1 MTTIAA
7 QSLEGSSTPN
17 STDKAACTL
26 YDARAVAL
34 ATFLGT
40 PVAGGILIALNYRR
54 IGRPG
59 TAVKTMIAAIVGTG
73 LLILVG
79 WDIPHGLDSLIAIG
93 VMFAMK
99 AIAKSFQG
107 HTITEHVAG
116 GGKLASMWSA
126 CWIGL
131 ATLAALFGCIFLVLY
146 MKDRLPGVM
155 VGSKD
160 EVFYSGSATKEE
172 AQALGTALKT
182 DGYFSDKGTN
192 VILVKGKDGTKIQFV
207 VKEGVWNQ
215 VPMVEGFEIVGQ
227 QVAASVGGLPI
238 EVDLLNKERVVEMN
252 SNVGKVAADRKDSVY
267 YLGAATET
275 DAQSLGEALK
285 TAGFFQGNGSDVFL
299 SKHADGTMISFVV
312 NDGVWDNPSS
322 VKGFEDLARKVA
334 PAAGGTP
341 LKLRLMS
348 TALVVKKDEML

>member
-7 QSLEGSSTPN
+7 QSFEGSSTP
-17 STDKAACTL
+17 SSAAKPAYDL
-26 YDARAVAL
+26 YDSRAVAL

-40 PVAGGILIALNYRR
+40 PVAGGLVMALNYRR
-54 IGRPG
+54 LGWAG
-59 TAVKTMIAAIVGTG
+59 TAVKTMIAAIAGTG

-79 WDIPHGLDSLIAIG
+79 WNIPQGLDSIIAIG
-93 VMFAMK
+93 VMFGMK
-99 AIAKSFQG
+99 AIARSLQG
-107 HTITEHVAG
+107 GTIAEHVEG
-116 GGKLASMWSA
+116 GGKLASMWGA

-131 ATLAALFGCIFLVLY
+131 TTLAVVFGSVFLVLY

-172 AQALGTALKT
+172 AQALGNALKA

-207 VKEGVWNQ
+207 VKEGIWNQ
-215 VPMVEGFEIVGQ
+215 VPMVESFEIVGQ
-227 QVAASVGGLPI
+227 QIASNVGGFPI
-238 EVDLLNKERVVEMN
+238 EVDLLNKDRVLEMN
-252 SNVGKVAADRKDSVY
+252 SNVGKVALDGKDDVY

-275 DAQSLGEALK
+275 EAQALGDALK
-285 TAGFFQGNGSDVFL
+285 DAGFFQGNGSDVFL

-312 NDGVWDNPSS
+312 SDGVWDNPSD
-322 VKGFEDLARKVA
+322 VKGFQDIVRKVA
-334 PAAGGTP
+334 PAVGGSP
-341 LKLRLMS
+341 IKLRLMS
-348 TALVVKKDEML
+348 TTLVDKKDEML